1 MHIILKDGNPE
12 IYPIH
17 KIREDF
23 PNVSFPSI
31 LSEELLAKYNIFPV
45 VPTTCPS
52 YDEETQKPVQADTPT
67 LVDGKWIRAWSIVD
81 KTAEELAQFY
91 ANKAVEIRS
100 ARDILLAQ
108 SDWVTV
114 KAVEE
119 NAKDGLGIQIPM
131 VWLDYRQALR
141 DLPLQDGF
149 PQTVNWPTSP

>member
-17 KIREDF
+17 NLRKDYPE
-23 PNVSFPSI
+23 VSFPAV

-45 VPTTCPS
+45 VPTPCPS
-52 YDEETQKPVQADTPT
+52 YNEETQKPVQADTPT

-81 KTAEELAQFY
+81 KTDEELAQFY
-91 ANKAVEIRS
+91 ANKAAEMRS
-100 ARDILLAQ
+100 SRDILLAQ

-119 NAKDGLGIQIPM
+119 NAKDGLGIQIPQ

-141 DLPLQDGF
+141 DIPDQAGF
-149 PQTVNWPTSP
+149 PNTIIWPTEP